1 MAQNRPIVAD
11 LDFTSVKEDMI
22 SYFKNKPE
30 FKDYEFTGSGL
41 NLLLDILAYN
51 THYNALTANFLMYE
65 MFLDTAVMRNNVTSL
80 AKSLNYSP
88 RSITSASSYI
98 TITIPRLFGE
108 SYYVLPAGTL
118 FTTRSGNSSLSFYTL
133 KAYTVQF
140 GQGDIEKTVTVQAFE
155 GSISTQRYIYTAD
168 VIGFPTFEIPDYD
181 IDTTTINVSVNGN
194 KFSRVTPETEGVINV
209 TDSSR
214 IFFTEETRNGTQ
226 KLLFGNGTIGQALA
240 VGDDILATYLISVG
254 IDGNG
259 ISSFDIDSTRNITVV
274 SATTS
279 QGGAAAESIREIRTN
294 APHWF
299 QSQYRA
305 VTEKDYGVLLRK
317 KYADIQAIS
326 VYGGETVGQ
335 PGKVFI
341 SIKPKSADTLSVATK
356 DAIIND
362 ILTGSNV
369 VTITPVLI
377 DPAFVNIVLK
387 TVITYDDTI
396 MTTNA
401 DVLKARAFTMFSNFN
416 TEYIGEFMK
425 SFRVSQLSSEI
436 EKLDDAI
443 VSSNTRLNLR
453 IDIAA
458 KNQKLSTYGWKYNNR
473 IYHPEDGYRKA
484 QGGVLSTN
492 AFFRVG
498 RTYTSGFDDDGNGN
512 VRLFD
517 LIDNTKVYANERAG
531 LINYEKGTIDIL
543 IEFDPV
549 DTTIQFTVVP
559 DSFDVVAQENSI
571 LRISVDSSLIEVV
584 EKNDI
589 TTLKNINLSRSN

>member
-22 SYFKNKPE
+22 SYFKSKPE

-41 NLLLDILAYN
+41 NLLLDVLAYN
-51 THYNALTANFLMYE
+51 THYNALTANFLMNE

-88 RSITSASSYI
+88 RSITSASSFI
-98 TITIPRLFGE
+98 TITIPRLFAE

-118 FTTRSGNSSLSFYTL
+118 FTTRNGNSSLSFYTL

-140 GQGDIEKTVTVQAFE
+140 GQGDTEKTVTVQAYE
-155 GSISTQRYIYTAD
+155 GAISTQRYIYTTD
-168 VIGFPTFEIPDYD
+168 VIGFPSFEIPDYD
-181 IDTTTINVSVNGN
+181 IDTSTISVSVNGD
-194 KFSRVTPETEGVINV
+194 KFSRVTPEKEGIVNV
-209 TDSSR
+209 TDTSR

-226 KLLFGNGTIGQALA
+226 RLLFGNGTIGKALE
-240 VGDDILATYLISVG
+240 VGDDILATYLISSG
-254 IDGNG
+254 LDGNG
-259 ISSFDIDSTRNITVV
+259 ISSFDIDSTRNITVN
-274 SATTS
+274 SATIS
-279 QGGAAAESIREIRTN
+279 QGGAVAESIREIRTN

-305 VTEKDYGVLLRK
+305 VTENDYSVLLRK

-362 ILTGSNV
+362 ILSGSNV
-369 VTITPVLI
+369 VTITPILI
-377 DPAFVNIVLK
+377 DPVFVNIVLK
-387 TVITYDDTI
+387 SVITYDDNL
-396 MTTNA
+396 MTTNP

-416 TEYIGEFMK
+416 TEYIGEFLK

-436 EKLDDAI
+436 EKLDDAV

-453 IDIAA
+453 IDITA
-458 KNQKLSTYGWKYNNR
+458 KNQKLARYGWKYNNR
-473 IYHPEDGYRKA
+473 IYHPEAGYKKA

-492 AFFRVG
+492 AFNRVG

-531 LINYEKGTIDIL
+531 LIDYEKGTIDIL

-571 LRISVDSSLIEVV
+571 LRISVDASLVETV
-584 EKNDI
+584 EKND
-589 TTLKNINLSRSN
+589 TATLKNINLSRSN